1 MSPGMPRSLTPLPA
15 DRPDPQQY
23 HDLEPETRRP
33 SSSRK
38 RRRSISREV
47 RHPSE
52 QERSRQSYH
61 DISPTTR
68 DHRPSRPPAQN
79 DSSNTARSSPD
90 SSSGSGSDT
99 SSHSGSGA
107 YQNTQPP
114 QISPLSQA
122 GTLVQ
127 MSPGSIS
134 DPNTTPSR
142 STLETYP
149 NQQRVSGASPVPR
162 TSYSPHNAPSQR
174 YPPPAEQQR
183 PPSKKPRQDAY
194 ASSTPQGQPS
204 SNDSRTSSNQPPMA
218 SLTPPPS
225 RPVSNPTPQSA
236 GGFASYSNVRTTYGA
251 PSTVSSPSPAV
262 QVQRPSASAGRP
274 TPVAVSGPP
283 AAGVQSDPKVDDA
296 VALYLRGIFKQEPAF
311 SAYLEARNKNLPVS
325 QWIKHLEYVQ
335 TKFEQYVGK
344 PVPEGIDGAGSAITK
359 VSLFC
364 YWLSFTTWII
374 KVTFFSFVDS
384 TMPGIL
390 PEQCHMGRGMP
401 GRCSP
406 FETLWTRWNSY
417 G

>member
-1 MSPGMPRSLTPLPA
+1 MTVSPGIPRPITPLPA
-15 DRPDPQQY
+15 DRPDSQQY
-23 HDLEPETRRP
+23 YDSELEARRP

-52 QERSRQSYH
+52 QQERIRQSYH
-61 DISPTTR
+61 DVPPATR
-68 DHRPSRPPAQN
+68 DHRPSRPTAQN
-79 DSSNTARSSPD
+79 DLSNTARSSPD

-99 SSHSGSGA
+99 SSHSGLGA

-174 YPPPAEQQR
+174 YPPPTEQQR

-194 ASSTPQGQPS
+194 ASSAPQGQPS
-204 SNDSRTSSNQPPMA
+204 SNDTRTSSNQPPMA
-218 SLTPPPS
+218 CLTPPPS
-225 RPVSNPTPQSA
+225 RPVSNPTSQSA

-251 PSTVSSPSPAV
+251 PSTVSSTPPAV
-262 QVQRPSASAGRP
+262 QVQRPSTSAGRP

-296 VALYLRGIFKQEPAF
+296 VALYLRGMFKQEPAF

-344 PVPEGIDGAGSAITK
+344 LVPEGIDGAGSAITK
-359 VSLFC
+359 VSLI
-364 YWLSFTTWII
+364 WLLVI
-374 KVTFFSFVDS
+374 VHYLD
-384 TMPGIL
+384 
-390 PEQCHMGRGMP
+390 H
-401 GRCSP
+401 
-406 FETLWTRWNSY
+406 
-417 G
+417 